1 MVRVSAETSVSV
13 HVMRPHTL
21 TYSTLTH
28 TCARSI
34 YKYTHSSTVVD
45 FMSASSMKAA
55 SPFLS
60 LTFHFLSPSLSL
72 SLFLSPLLS
81 HSLLL
86 LLTLY
91 AILCLFS
98 ACGVGNPLLFCFV
111 FSPSLNLCFHLL
123 MREVSCRFGSFIS
136 CLLIFL
142 SLSPCL
148 LVPNTEPLTLP
159 LSGSGISYA
168 SPRCWG
174 VQGLVSPLFLSRSHS
189 GSSTSTSSASPLVL
203 SLPNGGIMF
212 YFQLVI
218 MAGTVLLAYYFEYT
232 DTFPVHIQGFFCYD
246 KTFSKPY
253 PGLDDTSKIPPVL
266 IYSLVTA
273 IPTLTVRVLIIYS
286 FLSMEVKLGRY
297 GRGWV
302 VKKLKR

>member
-142 SLSPCL
+142 
-148 LVPNTEPLTLP
+148 PLPRHVSWFQTLN
-159 LSGSGISYA
+159 
-168 SPRCWG
+168 
-174 VQGLVSPLFLSRSHS
+174 
-189 GSSTSTSSASPLVL
+189 L
-203 SLPNGGIMF
+203 SLCLSLDPAFPMHLPAAEGYRDSSLPSF
-212 YFQLVI
+212 SPAPTPAPPPLPP
-218 MAGTVLLAYYFEYT
+218 LLHLSSSRF
-232 DTFPVHIQGFFCYD
+232 
-246 KTFSKPY
+246 
-253 PGLDDTSKIPPVL
+253 
-266 IYSLVTA
+266 
-273 IPTLTVRVLIIYS
+273 LT
-286 FLSMEVKLGRY
+286 EG
-297 GRGWV
+297 
-302 VKKLKR
+302 